1 MTNPAAFASERRKLA
16 ENRPENGFPDGSLDG
31 FPGLILQGSKK
42 ERGASAYDDCM
53 VTAELKKA
61 RYIYYRCTGF
71 RGKCELP
78 YFREEVL
85 AERQVLKNIHIPD
98 AVLTQLE
105 KCLLTDK
112 GREEAIRRQQ
122 SERLQQRL
130 SAARRPLDQAYL
142 DKLDGKISEDFWARK
157 SAEWQAEE
165 QQILAIQGLERAN
178 PDRTLDAVRTL
189 ELANK
194 AHSLYVRQPPAEK
207 AKLLR
212 SCFRTAR

>member
-1 MTNPAAFASERRKLA
+1 
-16 ENRPENGFPDGSLDG
+16 
-31 FPGLILQGSKK
+31 
-42 ERGASAYDDCM
+42 M